1 MALTKA
7 TYSMISGAQVN
18 VFDYMTPA
26 QIADVQARTGLLD
39 VTSAITAAIAATG
52 TVGVLYFPAGFYGVS
67 TLKFNKAQLTVNCD
81 HAAQF
86 GPVVGSTT
94 PQTAVV
100 VINAANQTFNGLNVS
115 TSLNANYTAALQM
128 ASVDG
133 TWAEFTRIN
142 GLFISDSHIGILYG
156 KLTSPVDAPVSENYI
171 SGYWTYNVE
180 RCLYANQTNGWLMIN
195 NSTLNCGDSGSV
207 FNPAVA
213 CAVENVSCELFISD
227 SEILNVY
234 GTTSYLFKNSSDL
247 LISNC
252 GVECP
257 APQFYLGDGSSTQI
271 SNYTTVFWNNATQWF
286 MNCATNG
293 TLRVQMSN
301 SRITKSVTSASS
313 GNGILQMNGGGVTA
327 KFSNCIFDNFT
338 VQAFV
343 NSTKY
348 NPASAGWIEADVS
361 FANCV
366 INDSANSQY
375 LPIDTSNNLAAYYA
389 LPDIAK
395 FTVATTGTGASAAIT
410 TVSATG
416 YKNALTLVSTAT
428 GTVTAT
434 TKINID
440 STILAQQRFAMLD
453 VDMGVSAA
461 ATAFNAAIIVKSY
474 DNAGNL
480 IASQTLRG
488 ADGGVANLKGI
499 TGVQDTRRMRT
510 ILNTPPSAAQ
520 IELSF
525 QANFNGAFTWN
536 IGNIKV
542 Y

>member
-1 MALTKA
+1 MSLTKVS
-7 TYSMISGAQVN
+7 YSMIKGAYVN
-18 VFDYMTPA
+18 VFDYMTDA
-26 QIADVQARTGLLD
+26 QIADVQARTGALD
-39 VTSAITAAIAATG
+39 TTAAITAAIAATG

-67 TLKFNKAQLTVNCD
+67 TLKFNKAQLTVYCD

-100 VINAANQTFNGLNVS
+100 VINAPNQTFNGLNIS

-156 KLTSPVDAPVSENYI
+156 KLTSPIDAPVSENYI

-180 RCLYANQTNGWLMIN
+180 RCLYANQTNGWLFIN
-195 NSTLNCGDSGSV
+195 NSTMNCGDSGTV
-207 FNPAVA
+207 FDPAVT
-213 CAVENVSCELFISD
+213 CAVENISCELFISD
-227 SEILNVY
+227 CELLNVY
-234 GTTSYLFKNSSDL
+234 GTTDYLIKNSSNL
-247 LISNC
+247 QITNI
-252 GVECP
+252 GTECP
-257 APQFYLGDGSSTQI
+257 APQFYLGDGSSTI
-271 SNYTTVFWNNATQWF
+271 VSNFTTVFWNEAVQWF
-286 MNCATNG
+286 MDVKLNATC
-293 TLRVQMSN
+293 RVQMSN
-301 SRITKSVTSASS
+301 SRIAKSITSAGS
-313 GNGILQMNGGGVTA
+313 GNGILQTDGGGVTA

-343 NSTKY
+343 NSNKY
-348 NPASAGWIEADVS
+348 NPASAGWSEADIS

-366 INDSANSQY
+366 INDSANLQY
-375 LPIDTSNNLAAYYA
+375 LSIDTSNNLAGYYS

-410 TVSATG
+410 TVSAAT

-440 STILAQQRFAMLD
+440 STIFAQQRFAMLD

-488 ADGGVANLKGI
+488 ADGGGANLKGI
-499 TGVQDTRRMRT
+499 TGAQDTRRMRK
-510 ILNTPPSAAQ
+510 ILNTPSNAAQ

-525 QANFNGAFTWN
+525 QANFAGNFTWN

>member
-26 QIADVQARTGLLD
+26 QIADVQARTGLID
-39 VTSAITAAIAATG
+39 MTSAIIAAIAATG
-52 TVGVLYFPAGFYGVS
+52 VVGVLYFPAGYYGVS
-67 TLKFNKAQLTVNCD
+67 TIKFNKSQTTYNFD
-81 HAAQF
+81 NAAQI

-100 VINAANQTFNGLNVS
+100 VINAPNQTFNGLNVS
-115 TSLNANYTAALQM
+115 TALNVNYTAALQM

-133 TWAEFTRIN
+133 TYAAFTRIN
-142 GLFISDSHIGILYG
+142 GLYISDSHIGILYG
-156 KLTSPVDAPVSENYI
+156 KLTSPIDAAVSENYI

-180 RCLYANQTNGWLMIN
+180 RCLYANQTNGWLFIN
-195 NSTLNCGDSGSV
+195 NSTLNCGDSGAV
-207 FNPAVA
+207 FNPALT
-213 CAVENVSCELFISD
+213 CAIQNISCELFISD
-227 SEILNVY
+227 CELLNVF
-234 GTTSYLFKNSSDL
+234 GTTDYLIKNSSNL
-247 LISNC
+247 QMNNV
-252 GVECP
+252 GTECP
-257 APQFYLGDGSSTQI
+257 APQFFLGNGSSTII
-271 SNYTTVFWNNATQWF
+271 SNFTTVFWNQAVKWFIDCEINAT
-286 MNCATNG
+286 
-293 TLRVQMSN
+293 LRLQMSN
-301 SRITKSVTSASS
+301 SRIAKSITSAAA
-313 GNGILQMNGGGVTA
+313 GNGILETDGGGITA

-348 NPASAGWIEADVS
+348 NPASAGWSEADITFS
-361 FANCV
+361 NCV
-366 INDSANSQY
+366 INDSANLQY
-375 LPIDTSNNLAAYYA
+375 LPIDTSNNLADYYA

-395 FTVATTGTGASAAIT
+395 FVVVTTGTGTSAAIT
-410 TVSATG
+410 TVSATT

-453 VDMGVSAA
+453 LDMGVSAA